1 MSPDPKN
8 FPLVTHMSA
17 YYVAMNKLHMHD
29 WIEVRNLLS
38 TEKAYDA
45 ITALKG
51 YVKATWGLK
60 YAIGEEFDLP
70 RRNVFEEMTEEQHR
84 NETVRINRLLRD
96 QNNLKNHFRRQLEE
110 MMGNVWEDE
119 PLDEEDAAGYLRGEM
134 DFGDNP

>member
-51 YVKATWGLK
+51 YAKATWGLK
-60 YAIGEEFDLP
+60 YAIGEEAH
-70 RRNVFEEMTEEQHR
+70 E
-84 NETVRINRLLRD
+84 
-96 QNNLKNHFRRQLEE
+96 
-110 MMGNVWEDE
+110 
-119 PLDEEDAAGYLRGEM
+119 A
-134 DFGDNP
+134 